1 MGILESIGGFL
12 GGGLGTK
19 IAEIVGNRIEDK
31 AKAALAQLEIEKVIG
46 DRAHE
51 LEMAQLQAD
60 KETELAFNERTRDME
75 GTAADLKSVP
85 YVGAVILFLR
95 GAFRPLFAYF
105 TAYLDWLYFYQSM
118 PWTEKQQALVYAVN
132 MLVLGFFFGERALKN
147 VLPLVAKVFEAK
159 AQ

>member
-1 MGILESIGGFL
+1 MSILEKIGGFL
-12 GGGLGTK
+12 GGGLGTSIAQTVQAVAEGKTTVELAKLQIEKDVGDRENALK
-19 IAEIVGNRIEDK
+19 IAEI
-31 AKAALAQLEIEKVIG
+31 
-46 DRAHE
+46 
-51 LEMAQLQAD
+51 QAD
-60 KETELAFNERTRDME
+60 TEAQKEFSDRTRDME

-85 YVGAVILFLR
+85 YVGAVVLFLR

-105 TAYLDWLYFYQSM
+105 TAYLDWLYFYQTM

-159 AQ
+159 AG

>member
-1 MGILESIGGFL
+1 MGILSDFL
-12 GGGLGTK
+12 GGGLGAK
-19 IAEIVGNRIEDK
+19 IADIVGSRIEDK
-31 AKAALAQLEIEKVIG
+31 GKQQLAQIELEKAVG

-60 KETELAFNERTRDME
+60 KDAEAEFNDRTKELE
-75 GTAADLKSVP
+75 GTASDLKALP
-85 YVGAVILFLR
+85 YVGSVVLFLR

-118 PWTEKQQALVYAVN
+118 AWSDKQQALVYAVN

-147 VLPLVAKVFEAK
+147 VLPTVAKVFEAK
-159 AQ
+159 SSQ

>member
-1 MGILESIGGFL
+1 MGILEKIGGLL

-31 AKAALAQLEIEKVIG
+31 GKQQLAQLELEKAIG
-46 DRAHE
+46 DREHE
-51 LEMAQLQAD
+51 LQMA
-60 KETELAFNERTRDME
+60 ELAADAEAQKEFSERTQAME
-75 GTAADLKSVP
+75 GTAADLKVVP
-85 YVGAVILFLR
+85 YVGAFVIFLR

-105 TAYLDWLYFYQSM
+105 TAYLDWLYFYQTT
-118 PWTEKQQALVYAVN
+118 PWSDKQQALVYAVN

-159 AQ
+159 AG

>member
-1 MGILESIGGFL
+1 MGILSSIGGLL

-31 AKAALAQLEIEKVIG
+31 AKAELARLEIEKAIG
-46 DRAHE
+46 DREH
-51 LEMAQLQAD
+51 EMAMAELAA
-60 KETELAFNERTRDME
+60 ETEAQREFSERTTAME
-75 GTAADLKSVP
+75 GTAADLKTVP
-85 YVGAVILFLR
+85 YVGAFVLFLR

-105 TAYLDWLYFYQSM
+105 TAYLDWLYFYQVM

-147 VLPLVAKVFEAK
+147 VLPLVAKVFDAK
-159 AQ
+159 A

>member
-1 MGILESIGGFL
+1 MSFLDKIGGFL

-31 AKAALAQLEIEKVIG
+31 GKAQLAQLELEKAIG

-60 KETELAFNERTRDME
+60 KETELAFNERTKAME
-75 GTAADLKSVP
+75 GTASDLKSVP
-85 YVGAVILFLR
+85 YVGALVLFLR

-105 TAYLDWLYFYQSM
+105 TAYLDWLYFTETT
-118 PWTEKQQALVYAVN
+118 PWTDKQQALVYAVN

-147 VLPLVAKVFEAK
+147 VLPMVSKIFEARVG
-159 AQ
+159 

>member
-1 MGILESIGGFL
+1 MGILSDFL

-19 IAEIVGNRIEDK
+19 IAEVVGNRMEDK
-31 AKAALAQLEIEKVIG
+31 AKAEMATIEITKVVG

-60 KETELAFNERTRDME
+60 AASQQEFSDRTKEME
-75 GTAADLKSVP
+75 GTASDLKSLP
-85 YVGAVILFLR
+85 FVGSVVLFLR

-105 TAYLDWLYFYQSM
+105 TAYLDWLYFNQPM
-118 PWTEKQQALVYAVN
+118 PWTDKQQALVYAVN

-147 VLPLVAKVFEAK
+147 VLPLVAKIFEAK
-159 AQ
+159 AGQ